1 MKGQLL
7 KTALILGALSSIV
20 TAEETAFTT
29 AHFSGSGNCTMCHN
43 GMSDQAGNDMS
54 IEKAWSSTMM
64 ANSTKD
70 PFWRAKVRTEINRN
84 AHLEEVLNDKCTKC
98 HAPMANTEAKFSGH
112 TVKVFD
118 DGFLNS
124 HNTYHDAALNGVSC
138 TACHQIKDN
147 GTLGTL
153 EGMSGNY
160 EIDGS
165 RTIYGQY
172 SDVFANPM
180 INNVNYTIQ
189 HGAHMDQSKMCA
201 SCHNLKTPYVDE
213 EGNVLST
220 TPESEFP
227 EQMPYSEWEHSD
239 YKDKQ
244 SCQACHMKKVDGV
257 PISTRPRWIEP
268 KNGFAQ
274 HIFVGGNKLLLDILD
289 KNKAALDVTSNNF
302 STTIAKSDEM
312 LKGAASIELLNH
324 SLQNGTLEITLKINS
339 TTGHKLPTSFPSRRA
354 FIHLKVT
361 DQSGNTVFESGKVN
375 SNGSIVGVDADS
387 DRSSYEPHYD
397 LITSADQV
405 QVYES
410 IMQNNLGEVTY
421 TLLRGMNYLK
431 DNRILPAGFNKATA
445 HPDIKVHGNA
455 NSDSNFV
462 GGSDTITYRI
472 SGLTDTQYAIDTELL
487 YQTLAYSW
495 AQDLFSDNSSEVAAF
510 KGMFES
516 STMKTSQI
524 ASAHT
529 TVSGSGTTPTLPEC
543 SDGLDNDG
551 DGLVDMEDAGCSDL
565 NDNDEYNA
573 PPAAKACSDGIDN
586 DNDGLIDMDD
596 TGCSDTDDDDESN
609 PATPTVVLSE
619 GFENGLGNWTVTG
632 NGTLWTT
639 HTNDPYEGVYS
650 AYVNRTRA
658 DRPTYME
665 RAIDLSGYSDATM
678 TYQRRLKGLDSAD
691 DFSAEYYDGSWHY
704 LEHLGSNNENGDYVA
719 KTHSIPTT
727 ATKIRFMCETSGKGE
742 KCYVDTLQII
752 AE

>member
-1 MKGQLL
+1 MKKRLL
-7 KTALILGALSSIV
+7 ITALTLGLLSTNV
-20 TAEETAFTT
+20 TAEDTTFTS

-43 GMSDQAGNDMS
+43 GMSDPSGNDMS
-54 IEKAWSSTMM
+54 IETAWSSTMM

-70 PFWRAKVRTEINRN
+70 PFWRAKVKTEINKN
-84 AHLEEVLNDKCTKC
+84 PHLEEVLNDKCTKC

-147 GTLGTL
+147 GKLGTL

-172 SDVFANPM
+172 SDVFPNPM
-180 INNVNYTIQ
+180 INNVDYTIQ

-213 EGNVLST
+213 EGNLLST

-227 EQMPYSEWEHSD
+227 EQMPYSEWEHSN
-239 YKDKQ
+239 YKDTK

-257 PISTRPRWIEP
+257 RISTRPPWLDTQRD
-268 KNGFAQ
+268 GFAQ
-274 HIFVGGNKLLLDILD
+274 HMFVGGNKLLLDILD
-289 KNKAALDVTSNNF
+289 KNKAALDVASNNF

-324 SLQNGTLEITLKINS
+324 SLQDGTLEVTLRINS

-375 SNGSIVGVDADS
+375 NNGSIVGVDADS

-397 LITSADQV
+397 LITSPDQV
-405 QVYES
+405 QIYES

-431 DNRILPAGFNKATA
+431 DNRILPAGFDKATA
-445 HPDIKVHGNA
+445 HSDIKVHGNA

-472 SGLTDTQYAIDTELL
+472 SGLTETQYAIDTELL

-516 STMKTSQI
+516 SSMKTSQI

-529 TVSGSGTTPTLPEC
+529 TVSGSGTTPTLTEC

-565 NDNDEYNA
+565 NDDDEYNA
-573 PPAAKACSDGIDN
+573 APAPKACSDGIDN
-586 DNDGLIDMDD
+586 DSDGLIDMDD
-596 TGCSDTDDDDESN
+596 NGCSDINDDDESN
-609 PATPTVVLSE
+609 HAPTVVLEE
-619 GFENGLGNWTVTG
+619 GFENGLGNWVVTG
-632 NGTLWTT
+632 SGRVWTT

-650 AYVNRTRA
+650 AYANRTGA

-665 RAIDLSGYSDATM
+665 REINLSGYTDATIS
-678 TYQRRLKGLDSAD
+678 YQRRLKSLDSAD
-691 DFSAEYYDGSWHY
+691 DFSAEYFDGSWHH
-704 LEHLGSNNENGDYVA
+704 LEHLGNSSENGDYVA
-719 KTHSIPTT
+719 RSYRIPPT
-727 ATKIRFMCETSGKGE
+727 ATKIRFMCESDAKGE
-742 KCYVDTLQII
+742 KCYLDKVQII